1 MVYYP
6 AICHPVALLTI
17 PPKLDYCNATESFP
31 ALVQNRTFSFRTPA
45 GSADLASKGYW
56 FHYLEDKIAG
66 YLLSLTVNVPAP
78 EIYCCVTN
86 VTELASCLSGVYNN
100 ASLGG
105 IVVKATNLHSS
116 QGVFVLVPD
125 TKDPNPLDLITGTHV
140 SITDIVTQL
149 SVLRVTKIIVE
160 QFIGKSLPTEYK
172 FHVINGTIAAIDVI
186 EGRGTTCPCYAVVD
200 TDWNRLDK
208 FGCFEPGGIDLIDPG
223 SQCTEIDF
231 VTGLKKMGPVKKD
244 MYLCF
249 DIEEPKPCILQEMID
264 IALAL
269 GDKIG
274 VAIRV
279 DMFVV
284 DDRVYVQEY
293 SVNPMNGLRHCAA
306 KRDAKGCINSCFVG
320 RLWDAAGGPYGGKV
334 TQVPTILNGFGAL
347 SPKDQ
352 CGLLKS
358 KPVASYKPKC

>member
-1 MVYYP
+1 
-6 AICHPVALLTI
+6 
-17 PPKLDYCNATESFP
+17 
-31 ALVQNRTFSFRTPA
+31 
-45 GSADLASKGYW
+45 LASKGYW

-78 EIYCCVTN
+78 AIYCCVTN
-86 VTELASCLSGVYNN
+86 VTELSSCLAGVYNN

-172 FHVINGTIAAIDVI
+172 FHVINGTIAAIDVV

-208 FGCFEPGGIDLIDPG
+208 FGCFEPGGIDMIDTNT
-223 SQCTEIDF
+223 QCTEIDF
-231 VTGLKKMGPVKKD
+231 VTGLKRMGPVKKD

-249 DIEEPKPCILQEMID
+249 DIDEPKPCILQEMID

-269 GDKIG
+269 GK
-274 VAIRV
+274 RLESP
-279 DMFVV
+279 FVWTCLSWTTECTF
-284 DDRVYVQEY
+284 RNIL
-293 SVNPMNGLRHCAA
+293 S
-306 KRDAKGCINSCFVG
+306 
-320 RLWDAAGGPYGGKV
+320 
-334 TQVPTILNGFGAL
+334 TI
-347 SPKDQ
+347 
-352 CGLLKS
+352 
-358 KPVASYKPKC
+358 